1 MSDPNPKL
9 LRLFPTL
16 PARDT
21 SRRLSP
27 TSPSRSLG
35 SLAMGSKKGKKAP
48 AKQTTMTD
56 TALPLIKKPNEIF
69 GKQIADSVQQLMKRE
84 LL

>member
-1 MSDPNPKL
+1 
-9 LRLFPTL
+9 
-16 PARDT
+16 
-21 SRRLSP
+21 
-27 TSPSRSLG
+27 
-35 SLAMGSKKGKKAP
+35 MGSKKGKKAP

-56 TALPLIKKPNEIF
+56 TTLPLIKKPNEIF